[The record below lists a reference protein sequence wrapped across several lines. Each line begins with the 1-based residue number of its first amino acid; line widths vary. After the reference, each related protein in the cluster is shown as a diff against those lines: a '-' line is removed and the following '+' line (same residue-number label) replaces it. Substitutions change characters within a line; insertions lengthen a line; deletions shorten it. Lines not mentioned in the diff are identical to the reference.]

1 MKGKVFIGGEVSPN
15 LSDEKLLRMLEPS
28 SGNGFKEDMIILK
41 KPTSGG
47 SNQYGLMMSGRGF
60 VQDRRV
66 SMNVADLYG
75 QTTYN
80 NPMPVPM
87 PMDGG
92 MMNRNASLTPNRPTW
107 TGSEIRPLNRNRR
120 NINHNDSLT
129 PTRPTWTGSEIRSM
143 EGDGAISEALKKFGK
158 MVAVYAKKGLAL
170 FKSNLPRLIKISKDL
185 KLGSKA
191 TEELANKLN
200 LPDEIKAALLA
211 GVASTGYGMEG
222 GRITGNSNTVPLMNS
237 ELPRDSRERSVGGF
251 GNNAYRKAP
260 FNHSAYAYVP
270 SGGLVK

>member
-1 MKGKVFIGGEVSPN
+1 MKGKSFIGGEQSPN
-15 LSDEKLLRMLEPS
+15 LSDEKLLRLLEPS

-41 KPTSGG
+41 NPTSGQGSKIVRSDWWDKKSKGEKEQMNWMDDIYSSMGHGLNGG

-92 MMNRNASLTPNRPTW
+92 MM
-107 TGSEIRPLNRNRR
+107 
-120 NINHNDSLT
+120 
-129 PTRPTWTGSEIRSM
+129 
-143 EGDGAISEALKKFGK
+143 EGDGAVSEALKKFGK

-200 LPDEIKAALLA
+200 LPQEIKDALLA
-211 GVASTGYGMEG
+211 GVASTGFGMEG
-222 GRITGNSNTVPLMNS
+222 GRITGDSNTVPLMNS
-237 ELPRDSRERSVGGF
+237 ELPKNSRERSVGGF
-251 GNNAYRKAP
+251 GNNSYRRAP